1 MSWGEWFPRLAA
13 LVGRARSRR
22 RSPGSIE
29 AYRSEIRRLEG
40 EREALRVRRGEEEA
54 AFDARHAI
62 RDQFPH
68 DGGLPPAEV
77 ERRLANLR
85 RVREERLKA
94 QEEACERKI
103 RALERELEERF
114 G

>member
-1 MSWGEWFPRLAA
+1 
-13 LVGRARSRR
+13 
-22 RSPGSIE
+22 
-29 AYRSEIRRLEG
+29 
-40 EREALRVRRGEEEA
+40 
-54 AFDARHAI
+54 
-62 RDQFPH
+62 
-68 DGGLPPAEV
+68 V